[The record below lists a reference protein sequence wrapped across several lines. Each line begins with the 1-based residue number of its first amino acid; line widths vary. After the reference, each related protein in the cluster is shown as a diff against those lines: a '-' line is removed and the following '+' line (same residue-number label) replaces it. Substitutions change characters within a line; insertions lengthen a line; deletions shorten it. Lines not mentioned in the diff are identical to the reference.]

1 MNKYTFNFSITSRV
15 PVECA
20 VTVPPFDAVLRETTL
35 ALKVDADAADEL
47 RLHEQ
52 ADQVAH
58 DLARTMCYVLGERF
72 ELDSQGRHVLHDTG
86 QQSVSVRVKGVI
98 LPATVS
104 TAASADFDARLASE
118 RRERQDAQRLI
129 EDLTRRSAID
139 ANLQDML
146 RHWSRYAADPAGRL
160 HPLYDVLQV
169 VERLYGGRKG
179 AASALSMSDADL
191 SDLGRISND
200 PTVLNGRHPG
210 RVQGPHRTATE
221 HEVKTCERVARAII
235 EKQAAKVAIKPES
248 PT

>member
-1 MNKYTFNFSITSRV
+1 MDKYSFKFGIAPGVDGEYKLTL
-15 PVECA
+15 
-20 VTVPPFDAVLRETTL
+20 PPFRVTLREKTL
-35 ALKVDADAADEL
+35 ALGVSAETADEHRL
-47 RLHEQ
+47 REQ
-52 ADQVAH
+52 ANQVAH
-58 DLARTMCYVLGERF
+58 DLARSLSYEMGKRF
-72 ELDSQGRHVLHDTG
+72 TVEYHGQDVMRGSG
-86 QQSVSVRVKGVI
+86 QQSVAFRYRITV
-98 LPATVS
+98 LPAAIEAADS
-104 TAASADFDARLASE
+104 TDLE
-118 RRERQDAQRLI
+118 RERQEVQQRIL
-129 EDLTRRSAID
+129 DRTRREAID
-139 ANLQDML
+139 VNLRDMME
-146 RHWSRYAADPAGRL
+146 HWRRYTSDTDGRL